1 MEENSNKLFSYETM
15 IGDPV
20 FVGSTRII
28 PFAQALRIRLPFIN
42 GGLVWNRPASVLV
55 TRPDGE
61 EQVLRVP
68 DITRR
73 VQLAL
78 LGGIIGLLISGI
90 ISARIRKE
98 KE

>member
-1 MEENSNKLFSYETM
+1 MEQNLNKLFSYETT

-20 FVGSTRII
+20 FVGSTRLI

-42 GGLVWNRPASVLV
+42 GGFVWNRPATVLV

-78 LGGIIGLLISGI
+78 LGGIVGLVLANMVSN
-90 ISARIRKE
+90 RIRK
-98 KE
+98 

>member
-1 MEENSNKLFSYETM
+1 MEQNSNKLFSYETA

-28 PFAQALRIRLPFIN
+28 PFAQSLRIRLPFIN
-42 GGLVWNRPASVLV
+42 GGFIWNRPASILV
-55 TRPDGE
+55 TRPDGD
-61 EQVLRVP
+61 EQVLQVP

-78 LGGIIGLLISGI
+78 LGGVAGLILAGI
-90 ISARIRKE
+90 ISQRIRKE